1 MSTTET
7 LRTQRFLIIFS
18 VLSVPLWLK
27 LQGEGMM
34 PEKKTIWVITAEPV
48 PPETGP
54 TMRDWQKK
62 TPLPAGVQ
70 IDVDKLQASMQAF
83 LDNVRE
89 IVGVG
94 VSDVGPFRLTEISLS
109 ATISADGELK
119 LLGAGVGMGLSGGL
133 NFVLRRKEA

>member
-1 MSTTET
+1 
-7 LRTQRFLIIFS
+7 
-18 VLSVPLWLK
+18 
-27 LQGEGMM
+27 M

-54 TMRDWQKK
+54 TVRGGKK
-62 TPLPAGVQ
+62 SPLPLGTP

-94 VSDVGPFRLTEISLS
+94 VEDVGPFRLTEISLS
-109 ATISADGELK
+109 ATISADGEFR
-119 LLGAGVGMGLSGGL
+119 LLGAGVGVGASGGL
-133 NFVLRRKEA
+133 TFVLTRKES

>member
-1 MSTTET
+1 M
-7 LRTQRFLIIFS
+7 
-18 VLSVPLWLK
+18 
-27 LQGEGMM
+27 QGGGKM

-48 PPETGP
+48 PPEPGP
-54 TMRDWQKK
+54 TVRGEKK
-62 TPLPAGVQ
+62 APLPAGVQ
-70 IDVDKLQASMQAF
+70 IDVDKLQASMQTF

-94 VSDVGPFRLTEISLS
+94 VEDVGPFRLTQISLS

-133 NFVLRRKEA
+133 NFVLTRKESY

>member
-1 MSTTET
+1 
-7 LRTQRFLIIFS
+7 
-18 VLSVPLWLK
+18 
-27 LQGEGMM
+27 M

-48 PPETGP
+48 PPPTKTTRTGI
-54 TMRDWQKK
+54 QSK
-62 TPLPAGVQ
+62 TPLPAGIQ

-83 LDNVRE
+83 LDNVRQ

-94 VSDVGPFRLTEISLS
+94 VSDVGPFRLTEISLT

-133 NFVLRRKEA
+133 NFVLTRKES

>member
-1 MSTTET
+1 
-7 LRTQRFLIIFS
+7 
-18 VLSVPLWLK
+18 
-27 LQGEGMM
+27 M

-54 TMRDWQKK
+54 TMRGDWRQKA
-62 TPLPAGVQ
+62 PLPAGIQ

-83 LDNVRE
+83 LDNVRQ

-94 VSDVGPFRLTEISLS
+94 VEDVGPFRLTEISLS

-133 NFVLRRKEA
+133 NFVLTRKES

>member
-1 MSTTET
+1 
-7 LRTQRFLIIFS
+7 
-18 VLSVPLWLK
+18 
-27 LQGEGMM
+27 M

-48 PPETGP
+48 PPQT
-54 TMRDWQKK
+54 K
-62 TPLPAGVQ
+62 TTRIGVPEKAPLPAGVQ

-133 NFVLRRKEA
+133 NFVLTRKET